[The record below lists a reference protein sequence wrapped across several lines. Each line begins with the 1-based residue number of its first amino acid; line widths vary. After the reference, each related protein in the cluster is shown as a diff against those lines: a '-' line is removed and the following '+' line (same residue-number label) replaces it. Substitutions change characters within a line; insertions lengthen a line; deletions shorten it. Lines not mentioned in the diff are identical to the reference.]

1 MIRPCPLCGLP
12 MEVIGD
18 GMFRAHKCAAL
29 QDIRHET
36 LAKLRYGALTPQPL
50 NETDEEPPC
59 SNT

>member
-1 MIRPCPLCGLP
+1 MIVSCPLCGLP

-18 GMFRAHKCAAL
+18 GIFRAHKCAAL

-36 LAKLRYGALTPQPL
+36 LAKLRYMNVTPQPHADL
-50 NETDEEPPC
+50 DEEPPC